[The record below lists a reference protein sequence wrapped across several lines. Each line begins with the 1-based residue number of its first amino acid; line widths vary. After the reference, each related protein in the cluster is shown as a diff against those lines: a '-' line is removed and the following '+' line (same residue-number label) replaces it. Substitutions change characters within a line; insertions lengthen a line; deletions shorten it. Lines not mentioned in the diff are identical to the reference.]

1 MIDLLFWFLVSQTLS
16 SLPDIYS
23 GTEIRL
29 VSMDLINI
37 YAEAKVE
44 NGNLIL
50 TGDLEPG
57 QDLRLLI
64 LQPDANAQ
72 ETVEALGNKAL
83 HATVSED
90 GTDLLL
96 KFQELDGPISFK
108 KWLSEERKLEFELQN
123 SYKGR

>member
-23 GTEIRL
+23 GTEVRL
-29 VSMDLINI
+29 VSMDLISI

-44 NGNLIL
+44 NDSLTL

-57 QDLRLLI
+57 QDIRLLI

-96 KFQELDGPISFK
+96 RFQELDGPISFK
-108 KWLSEERKLEFELQN
+108 KWLSEERNIKFELQN
-123 SYKGR
+123 SY

>member
-29 VSMDLINI
+29 VSMDLISI

-50 TGDLEPG
+50 KGDLEPG
-57 QDLRLLI
+57 QDIRLLI

-96 KFQELDGPISFK
+96 RFQELDGPISFK
-108 KWLSEERKLEFELQN
+108 KWLSEERDIQFELQN
-123 SYKGR
+123 SY

>member
-44 NGNLIL
+44 NDSLTL

-96 KFQELDGPISFK
+96 RFQELDGPISFK
-108 KWLSEERKLEFELQN
+108 KWLSEERNIEFELQN
-123 SYKGR
+123 SY